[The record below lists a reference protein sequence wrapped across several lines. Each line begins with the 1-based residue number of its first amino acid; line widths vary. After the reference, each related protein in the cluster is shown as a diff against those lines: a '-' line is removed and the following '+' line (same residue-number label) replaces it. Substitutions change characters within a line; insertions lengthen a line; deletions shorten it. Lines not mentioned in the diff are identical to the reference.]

1 MCFSVV
7 AAEVIPREKRNP
19 GRSWTSE
26 GWKQPPEGSVA
37 CQPPVLLDAPL
48 QAYPLSAA
56 IVFKDKRGWVLCPR
70 PRSCELPAHLGSG
83 S

>member
-19 GRSWTSE
+19 GRLWTSE

-48 QAYPLSAA
+48 QAYSLQRPLCSKTNEVRCCVRVPVPQA
-56 IVFKDKRGWVLCPR
+56 V
-70 PRSCELPAHLGSG
+70 SSLPI
-83 S
+83 